1 MNINALNIEVLKL
14 ILETEDEALIEKV
27 KNFIKTYKSE
37 SSS

>member
-1 MNINALNIEVLKL
+1 MNINALKIEVLKL

>member
-1 MNINALNIEVLKL
+1 MNINALKIEVLKL
-14 ILETEDEALIEKV
+14 ILETEDGALIEKL

>member
-1 MNINALNIEVLKL
+1 MNSNALKIEVLKL
-14 ILETEDEALIEKV
+14 ILEIEDEALIEKI